1 MSQQLSNFRWIADEW
16 GPCTKKC
23 GGGKKLR
30 IIVCA
35 EESNGNRHRVPDEA
49 CRGIPPRIEEACNP
63 NECPKWVP
71 TEWSG
76 VGQNFYSIY
85 FKNKTNALT
94 HVKAIIFTHTNT
106 HRY

>member
-1 MSQQLSNFRWIADEW
+1 MSLNEFLNHRWIADEW
-16 GPCTKKC
+16 GPCTKNC
-23 GGGKKLR
+23 GGGKKIR

-49 CRGIPPRIEEACNP
+49 CRGIPPRIEEACNS

-76 VGQNFYSIY
+76 VCIWFIFYVYMRVFSLNFVHSHI
-85 FKNKTNALT
+85 
-94 HVKAIIFTHTNT
+94 
-106 HRY
+106 

>member
-1 MSQQLSNFRWIADEW
+1 MSTKVSILSEHMLVIASNEFNINRWIADEW

-23 GGGKKLR
+23 GGGKKIR

-49 CRGIPPRIEEACNP
+49 CRGIPPRIEEGCNT

-76 VGQNFYSIY
+76 VCTY
-85 FKNKTNALT
+85 FKTLN
-94 HVKAIIFTHTNT
+94 
-106 HRY
+106 HRSYNIK